1 MFVLIVVILVLCQL
15 KLKCY
20 QFSLYYGNSCEN
32 ESLNDPQGPLLV
44 TSKPRHLPQSFLF
57 SIFSFFWF
65 LIIINNTREKNLTM
79 VIAKSIVPI
88 FWYKLKTRVST
99 HQLKGAYLKR
109 SPKNGCKVFVTVF
122 FTRKCPDVPYI
133 PELLV

>member
-1 MFVLIVVILVLCQL
+1 MATAVKTNLLMTLRAFASNKQTETLASVIFIF
-15 KLKCY
+15 Y
-20 QFSLYYGNSCEN
+20 F
-32 ESLNDPQGPLLV
+32 
-44 TSKPRHLPQSFLF
+44 FLF
-57 SIFSFFWF
+57 FLF

-99 HQLKGAYLKR
+99 HQQKGAYLKR